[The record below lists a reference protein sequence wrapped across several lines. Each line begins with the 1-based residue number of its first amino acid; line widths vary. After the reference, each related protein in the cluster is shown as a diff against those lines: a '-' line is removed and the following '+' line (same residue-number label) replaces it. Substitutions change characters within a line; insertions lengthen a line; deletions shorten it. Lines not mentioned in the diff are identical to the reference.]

1 MYSPKVI
8 IGATHVPEN
17 IQNVQRLLDGRI
29 QKDTRVGSET
39 HSYPVDRR
47 YMRPEFADFFDG
59 IGDFVTSEGGIYIPL
74 EKIEDEIMLERN
86 SLSDEQ
92 IEEAIDVGEIL
103 ERSLKDAYKRQ
114 SLNLYGESYKHMVC
128 ELRNNTRR
136 RMMRKY
142 RFNMLYGL
150 NDDTM
155 LTLAKENEPEIIV
168 VGGFHVPTFAVPF
181 PDSEI
186 IFSVTE

>member
-47 YMRPEFADFFDG
+47 YMHPEFADFFDG

-74 EKIEDEIMLERN
+74 GKIEDKIMFERN

-92 IEEAIDVGEIL
+92 IEEAIDVGETL

-114 SLNLYGESYKHMVC
+114 SLDLYGEQYKHFVC
-128 ELRNNTRR
+128 GLRDNTMR

-150 NDDTM
+150 KDDTM
-155 LTLAKENEPEIIV
+155 LALAKENEPEIIV